1 MIRKLMKRLRTGLL
15 ITLLAIIAAGPV
27 LTACG
32 VEPLNSPKATDRDPE
47 KTPDDGTGNKQD

>member
-15 ITLLAIIAAGPV
+15 ITLLAVIAAGPV

-32 VEPLNSPKATDRDPE
+32 VEPLNAPKATDPDPE
-47 KTPDDGTGNKQD
+47 KTPDDGTGKQD